1 MYQVIIVIH
10 VLLGLG
16 VIGLVLMQ
24 QGKGA
29 DAGAAF
35 GTGSAG
41 SVFGAQGAASFLSRS
56 TAILATLFFA
66 TSLGL
71 AIANGHKGTE
81 KDLMSTPATEQ
92 NNLGLPT
99 VQGAKTE
106 TQPPVA
112 MPIPETQSTV
122 APEQPPISQPAITP
136 ATTTNEKTESPVS
149 LPKAVETQ
157 PSPTKETAKPIEE
170 KKSAEQNKPIKE
182 AKPAEVKKPVE
193 HKPVVAKDKDKKAAT
208 THKGKDVKKDH

>member
-56 TAILATLFFA
+56 TAILATLFR
-66 TSLGL
+66 TSYDKWSPRHRTGL
-71 AIANGHKGTE
+71 NGYT
-81 KDLMSTPATEQ
+81 DSR
-92 NNLGLPT
+92 
-99 VQGAKTE
+99 
-106 TQPPVA
+106 
-112 MPIPETQSTV
+112 
-122 APEQPPISQPAITP
+122 
-136 ATTTNEKTESPVS
+136 
-149 LPKAVETQ
+149 
-157 PSPTKETAKPIEE
+157 
-170 KKSAEQNKPIKE
+170 
-182 AKPAEVKKPVE
+182 
-193 HKPVVAKDKDKKAAT
+193 
-208 THKGKDVKKDH
+208 

>member
-71 AIANGHKGTE
+71 AVANGHKGTE
-81 KDLMSTPATEQ
+81 RDLMATPAAQQ
-92 NNLGLPT
+92 NNSGLPAVEAMPPVAVPDAT
-99 VQGAKTE
+99 KEAPVLPPVTAPV
-106 TQPPVA
+106 QPPV
-112 MPIPETQSTV
+112 
-122 APEQPPISQPAITP
+122 SQPATTP
-136 ATTTNEKTESPVS
+136 AA
-149 LPKAVETQ
+149 AVET
-157 PSPTKETAKPIEE
+157 PKVVEETKPAEAVKPTEETKP
-170 KKSAEQNKPIKE
+170 AEAE
-182 AKPAEVKKPVE
+182 KPAEVVKPVEAKKPVE
-193 HKPVVAKDKDKKAAT
+193 HKSASKDKKVDAK
-208 THKGKDVKKDH
+208 KGKDAKKDH

>member
-71 AIANGHKGTE
+71 AVANGHKAAAP
-81 KDLMSTPATEQ
+81 DLMTTPA
-92 NNLGLPT
+92 NDSGLP
-99 VQGAKTE
+99 VIEGVKTPDA
-106 TQPPVA
+106 TPPVA
-112 MPIPETQSTV
+112 
-122 APEQPPISQPAITP
+122 APELPIVPPSVGQQPVDTAVKVDTVVE
-136 ATTTNEKTESPVS
+136 T
-149 LPKAVETQ
+149 PKAVE
-157 PSPTKETAKPIEE
+157 EVKPAEE
-170 KKSAEQNKPIKE
+170 KKPTEEVKPVEKK
-182 AKPAEVKKPVE
+182 KPAEAEQKKPVVKEE
-193 HKPVVAKDKDKKAAT
+193 HKASKDKKAD
-208 THKGKDVKKDH
+208 THKKGKDAKKDH

>member
-35 GTGSAG
+35 GSGSAG

-71 AIANGHKGTE
+71 AIANGHRGSET
-81 KDLMSTPATEQ
+81 DLMTAPATEQ
-92 NNLGLPT
+92 DNSGLPA
-99 VQGAKTE
+99 VEGAKNDIPPAV
-106 TQPPVA
+106 TQPAVLVTQPVA
-112 MPIPETQSTV
+112 PVQ
-122 APEQPPISQPAITP
+122 QPVTQPAVTP
-136 ATTTNEKTESPVS
+136 PV
-149 LPKAVETQ
+149 PTVET
-157 PSPTKETAKPIEE
+157 PKVEETKPVEEAKPVVEE
-170 KKSAEQNKPIKE
+170 KKPTET
-182 AKPAEVKKPVE
+182 KKPVE
-193 HKPVVAKDKDKKAAT
+193 HKPASKDKKAAD
-208 THKGKDVKKDH
+208 HKVKDAKKDH